1 MHTLKGMSEVSRRRM
16 RVGTAERD
24 AVLEVLSLAYADGQ
38 LDHEEFTER
47 QEKCLVAKFDDELVP
62 LMADLPAAR
71 AVAQQSQP
79 TGPVI
84 AADARAAQEFAFM
97 GGKDIYLDAH
107 TPTVTSFAFMGG
119 NQIHTCLVMGP
130 GVTIELSLSSIMG
143 GHDVF
148 VPEGVRIV
156 DQSTNVMG
164 GVEIKKRARGDGSNG
179 TLIIR
184 GFNLMGGVSVRLEP
198 EARKRRG

>member
-1 MHTLKGMSEVSRRRM
+1 MNDSLQPRM

-38 LDHEEFTER
+38 LDHEEFTQR
-47 QEKCLVAKFDDELVP
+47 QEACLGAKFDDELVS
-62 LMADLPAAR
+62 LTVDLPASR
-71 AVAQQSQP
+71 AVIPAAQP
-79 TGPVI
+79 AAAPVI
-84 AADARAAQEFAFM
+84 AADAAAAQEIAFLS
-97 GGKDIYLDAH
+97 GKDIHLDAH

-119 NQIHTCLVMGP
+119 NAIHTKEVMGP
-130 GVTIELSLSSIMG
+130 GVTIEISLSAMWG

-148 VPEGVRIV
+148 VPKGVRVI
-156 DQSTNVMG
+156 DQSVNIMA

-184 GFNLMGGVSVRLEP
+184 GFNLMGGTTVKLDRSQD
-198 EARKRRG
+198 

>member
-1 MHTLKGMSEVSRRRM
+1 M

-38 LDHEEFTER
+38 LDHEEFTQR
-47 QEKCLVAKFDDELVP
+47 QEACLGAKFDDELVS
-62 LMADLPAAR
+62 LTVDLPASR
-71 AVAQQSQP
+71 AVIPAAQPAAAS
-79 TGPVI
+79 VI
-84 AADARAAQEFAFM
+84 AADAAAAQEIAFLS
-97 GGKDIYLDAH
+97 GKDIHLDAH

-119 NQIHTCLVMGP
+119 NAIHTKEVMGP
-130 GVTIELSLSSIMG
+130 GVTIEISLSAMWG

-148 VPEGVRIV
+148 VPKGVRVI
-156 DQSTNVMG
+156 DQSVNIMA

-184 GFNLMGGVSVRLEP
+184 GFNLMGGTTVKLDRSQD
-198 EARKRRG
+198 